1 MKNLLISTIGLVALQ
16 PAIAQE
22 SSMAINPFTISGYA
36 EAYYNHDFNR
46 PENNTT
52 PGFLYNFNRTG
63 EVNLNLGFIKVNYG
77 TERVRAN
84 ISFATGTYMNANYS
98 AEPGVLK
105 NIYEANVGVKLSA
118 KSNLWLDAGI
128 MLSHIGFE
136 SAVGKDNW
144 TLSRSL
150 LAENSPYFESGLKLG
165 YTTKDEKLY
174 LSAMYLNG
182 WQRIQR
188 VDGNS
193 TPGFGT
199 QATYKPTGSI
209 TLNYSTFIGNDK
221 PDSVS
226 QMRYFHNLYGIF
238 QLTDKFG
245 VIAGVDFG
253 SEQKVKGS
261 SSYNTWYSP
270 VLIAR
275 FSLSEKVRIAARGEY
290 YADKNGVIISTGTVN
305 GFKTLGYSLNF
316 DYLPF
321 ENVMW
326 RVEAKS
332 LNSKDPIFTCDDI
345 SKKQN
350 FFLTTSIAVSF

>member
-1 MKNLLISTIGLVALQ
+1 MKNLLLSAIGFVTLQ
-16 PAIAQE
+16 PALAQD
-22 SSMAINPFTISGYA
+22 STQAKNPFTISGYL
-36 EAYYNHDFNR
+36 EAYYNQDFNK
-46 PENNTT
+46 PENNTA
-52 PGFLYNFNRTG
+52 PGFLYNFNRMN
-63 EVNLNLGFIKVNYG
+63 EVNLNLGFIKVNYA
-77 TERVRAN
+77 TDRVRAN
-84 ISFATGTYMNANYS
+84 VALATGTYMNANYS

-105 NIYEANVGVKLSA
+105 NIYEANIGVKLSQ

-128 MLSHIGFE
+128 IPSHIGFE
-136 SAVGKDNW
+136 SAIGKDNW

-193 TPGFGT
+193 TPAFGT
-199 QATYKPTGSI
+199 QLTYKPTGSV

-221 PDSVS
+221 PDSLR

-238 QLTDKFG
+238 QLTNQFG
-245 VIAGVDFG
+245 LIAGFDFG
-253 SEQKVKGS
+253 SEQKAKGS
-261 SSYNTWYSP
+261 SKYNTWYTP

-275 FSLSEKVRIAARGEY
+275 FSPTEKIRIAARGES
-290 YADKNGVIISTGTVN
+290 YADKNGVIISTGTMN
-305 GFKTLGYSLNF
+305 GFKTFGYSLNF
-316 DYLPF
+316 DYLPA

-326 RVEAKS
+326 RVEARS
-332 LNSKDPIFTCDDI
+332 LNSKDAIFTQNDTA
-345 SKKQN
+345 KKQD
-350 FFLTTSIAVSF
+350 FFLTTSIALSF